1 MPGSIG
7 GECYIES
14 PVSWVRTFRNPGE
27 GSVDLG
33 LKGQT
38 AVVTGASKGIGL
50 AIARG
55 LAAEGCAVQI
65 VARNRPAIESAAQS
79 IRTRYAVE
87 VKAHALDLALSD
99 SVPALLEATGT
110 PDILVNNAGAI
121 PGGDLQAVDEA
132 RWRAAWDLKV
142 FGYINLSR
150 AYYAAMR
157 RRRTGVIVNVTGL
170 AADRLDT
177 GYIAGSTGNA
187 ALNAF
192 TRTLG
197 SYSIEDG
204 IRVLA
209 VSPGAVETERL
220 VTLMKTRAA
229 DKLGDPERWR
239 EFVKGLPLGRPAS
252 VEEVANVVVFA
263 ASGRA
268 SYLSGIVITVDGGH
282 NARSGA
288 FT

>member
-1 MPGSIG
+1 M
-7 GECYIES
+7 
-14 PVSWVRTFRNPGE
+14 
-27 GSVDLG
+27 DLG
-33 LKGQT
+33 LKGLT

-65 VARNRPAIESAAQS
+65 VSRSAAAIESAAQG
-79 IRTRYAVE
+79 IRKQYAVD
-87 VKAHALDLALSD
+87 VKAHVLDLAKSE
-99 SVPALLEATGT
+99 SVAALIDATGT

-132 RWRAAWDLKV
+132 RWRSAWDLKV

-157 RRRTGVIVNVTGL
+157 RERKGVIVNITGL

-177 GYIAGSTGNA
+177 GYIAGSTGNS
-187 ALNAF
+187 ALHAF
-192 TRTLG
+192 TRALG
-197 SYSIEDG
+197 SYSLEDG

-209 VSPGAVETERL
+209 VSPGAVETGRL

-229 DKLGDPERWR
+229 DKFGDPERWR
-239 EFVKGLPLGRPAS
+239 EFVKGLPMGRPAS
-252 VEEVANVVVFA
+252 VEEIADVVVFA

-268 SYLSGIVITVDGGH
+268 SYLSGTVITVDGGH
-282 NARSGA
+282 NARNSA

>member
-1 MPGSIG
+1 M
-7 GECYIES
+7 EL
-14 PVSWVRTFRNPGE
+14 E
-27 GSVDLG
+27 GQVAL
-33 LKGQT
+33 
-38 AVVTGASKGIGL
+38 VTGASRGIGR
-50 AIARG
+50 AIALA
-55 LAAEGCAVQI
+55 LAAKGATVVGTATTEAGARSIAAYLAEARAKGRGAQLDVKDAARI
-65 VARNRPAIESAAQS
+65 EALVAEIEKEHGG
-79 IRTRYAVE
+79 V
-87 VKAHALDLALSD
+87 H
-99 SVPALLEATGT
+99 
-110 PDILVNNAGAI
+110 ILVNNAGAI

-142 FGYINLSR
+142 FGYINLCR

-157 RRRTGVIVNVTGL
+157 SQHKGVIINVTGL

-177 GYIAGSTGNA
+177 GYIAGSTGNS

-263 ASGRA
+263 ASARA
-268 SYLSGIVITVDGGH
+268 SCLSGTVITVDGGH

>member
-1 MPGSIG
+1 M
-7 GECYIES
+7 
-14 PVSWVRTFRNPGE
+14 
-27 GSVDLG
+27 DLG
-33 LKGQT
+33 LKGKT
-38 AVVTGASKGIGL
+38 AVVTGASKGIGF

-55 LAAEGCAVQI
+55 LAAEGCAVHI
-65 VARNRPAIESAAQS
+65 VARTHSAIESAAQS
-79 IRTRYAVE
+79 IRKQYATD
-87 VKAHALDLALSD
+87 VKAHALDLARSEN
-99 SVPALLEATGT
+99 VNALIDATGT

-142 FGYINLSR
+142 FGYINLCR
-150 AYYAAMR
+150 GYYSAMR
-157 RRRTGVIVNVTGL
+157 RQRKGVIINVTGL

-177 GYIAGSTGNA
+177 GYIAGSTGNS

-252 VEEVANVVVFA
+252 VEEIANVAVFA

-268 SYLSGIVITVDGGH
+268 SYLSGTVITVDGGH
-282 NARSGA
+282 NARNSA